1 MDSPELAIEVNGH
14 ILKVGE
20 VFEGIASDDATME
33 FFCECGCF
41 ETVELTLAEYRANGA
56 WVAGHRET
64 PGKRRYSVQRLS

>member
-1 MDSPELAIEVNGH
+1 
-14 ILKVGE
+14 
-20 VFEGIASDDATME
+20 ME